1 MTEEKQR
8 SERERDKEREEKERE
23 REREVRE
30 RVINPNRKST
40 TPHLEDNLVIIKNPK
55 RTRVCL

>member
-1 MTEEKQR
+1 MNEKKKTER
-8 SERERDKEREEKERE
+8 GRERK
-23 REREVRE
+23 RE

-40 TPHLEDNLVIIKNPK
+40 TPYLEDNLVIIKDPK